1 MSLLSDT
8 RTTDARTGMI
18 ASNKGIRKDSRCA
31 FSKKKNVN
39 KKSITSHLTYNVYMV
54 P

>member
-8 RTTDARTGMI
+8 RTTDARTGRI

-31 FSKKKNVN
+31 GLKKKNIN
-39 KKSITSHLTYNVYMV
+39 KKAITSRLT
-54 P
+54 